1 MGILSASASIS
12 KYRVV
17 GEISEKIIEVV
28 TEGLKKNT
36 IIDIDDGTA
45 EVSVGWTSTQNNFK
59 PYFEDSSFLVGQ
71 FFIFS
76 LRVDKKKVPAKVLKK
91 HVTLQTDKKLEETG
105 KEFISKS
112 EKQRIKEQINEM
124 LLMKMHATPNTYD
137 LIWNFE
143 DKELLFF
150 TTQKAANEELETLFS
165 KSFGLTL
172 IKMFPYTIADLT
184 LDLSEDDK
192 DKLNKLIPANFKE

>member
-124 LLMKMHATPNTYD
+124 LLIKMHATPNTYD

-184 LDLSEDDK
+184 LGLSENDK